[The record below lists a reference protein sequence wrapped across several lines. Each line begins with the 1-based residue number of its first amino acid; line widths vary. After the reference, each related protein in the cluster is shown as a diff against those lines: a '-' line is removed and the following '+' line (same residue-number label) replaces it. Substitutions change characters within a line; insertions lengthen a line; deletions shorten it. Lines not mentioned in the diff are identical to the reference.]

1 MVASNLKSF
10 WILLPLFFAACSSSP
25 KKISHDQR
33 VDDAIVSI
41 ADGRASKILS
51 YKQKKITG
59 DELLKLSTFARYGKK
74 NDLTIS
80 SVNYIAVEKNITGW
94 EKTTAEK
101 LNGSIAE
108 FITYSFGG
116 LGNADKYEPRPYEST
131 MLSFNLALNHSISGH
146 KNLAAIEARKIGE
159 KEDFIERLN
168 SKTIDA
174 IKEQQKLEFNL
185 GPGAKPISKIEMI
198 EDYPVEIFRNKKG
211 ATSLQNAYQSAAA
224 NFLAGYIFEAEGDLS
239 LAAPAY
245 RKSLT
250 LLPTSSLFES
260 SLKNLDAKKTIA
272 NSSDVL
278 FVFETGLAPQITTKK
293 YRFDIPTKL
302 GQKFASI
309 SLPVITNP
317 QDRSEILNKVFI
329 NQQQLNTEL
338 TLDFRRL
345 IIKDLQDSMPKYLT
359 MATTKALFELSSQMS
374 VLYFTRGMQNN
385 DQGLTRLL
393 ASGLIAGF
401 YNRSDFDV
409 RTWDSLP
416 ESIYMARRKLPYGE
430 HEITFQG
437 NTTPRSIKVEI
448 NQPYQIVNLRMLDKN
463 VFLARNTSKKI
474 NGTYLEEIFHATK

>member
-1 MVASNLKSF
+1 MAASNLKSF
-10 WILLPLFFAACSSSP
+10 WILLPLFLAACSSSP

-33 VDDAIVSI
+33 VDDAIIFI
-41 ADGRASKILS
+41 ADGRSSKILS
-51 YKQKKITG
+51 DKPKKLTG
-59 DELLKLSTFARYGKK
+59 DDLLKLSTFARYGKK

-80 SVNYIAVEKNITGW
+80 SVNYITVEKNITGW
-94 EKTTAEK
+94 EKTTTEK

-108 FITYSFGG
+108 FIAYSFGG
-116 LGNADKYEPRPYEST
+116 LGNPNKYEPRPYEST

-168 SKTIDA
+168 VKTLDA
-174 IKEQQKLEFNL
+174 IKEQQKIEFNL

-198 EDYPVEIFRNKKG
+198 EDYPVEIFRSQKG
-211 ATSLQNAYQSAAA
+211 ATSLKNAYQSAAA

-245 RKSLT
+245 RKALT
-250 LLPTSSLFES
+250 LLPKSSLFES
-260 SLKNLDAKKTIA
+260 SLKNLDTKKNIA
-272 NSSDVL
+272 NTSDVL
-278 FVFETGLAPQITTKK
+278 FVFETGLAPKITTKK

-302 GQKFASI
+302 GQKFTSI
-309 SLPVITNP
+309 SLPVIANP
-317 QDRSEILNKVFI
+317 HDRSEILNKVFI
-329 NQQQLNTEL
+329 NQQQLDTEL
-338 TLDFRRL
+338 TLDVRRL

-374 VLYFTRGMQNN
+374 VLYFTRGMQNT

-401 YNRSDFDV
+401 YNRRDFDV
-409 RTWDSLP
+409 RSWDSLP
-416 ESIYMARRKLPYGE
+416 ESIYMARGQLPYGE

-437 NTTPRSIKVEI
+437 NTIPRSIKVEV
-448 NQPYQIVNLRMLDKN
+448 NQPYQIVNLRMIDRN
-463 VFLARNTSKKI
+463 IFLAQNANNKK
-474 NGTYLEEIFHATK
+474 NSLYMDEVLQATK